1 MGPHRARDQARG
13 RALAD
18 GHGARHQR
26 SRRARPGEE
35 AVSRRDPA
43 RHVHHHQPGGVRLVR
58 RSADHQPAAGR
69 HPWRGRDREAAQGG
83 HAARRRGAARGPDAG
98 DAVDV
103 LRSPRRGRRR
113 RRSLPLRR
121 EGDVAELSGRSDI
134 AMPKVLTAARVR
146 IAAPNEPDYLATLR
160 ELCQFAEARSQ
171 RIWLFRNA
179 KDPQLFIEF
188 SESPTEMSHRA
199 QASRLPEEIKLE
211 KRLQALGTYAP
222 DAWELWTE
230 VPLTAAAE
238 A

>member
-1 MGPHRARDQARG
+1 
-13 RALAD
+13 
-18 GHGARHQR
+18 
-26 SRRARPGEE
+26 
-35 AVSRRDPA
+35 
-43 RHVHHHQPGGVRLVR
+43 
-58 RSADHQPAAGR
+58 
-69 HPWRGRDREAAQGG
+69 
-83 HAARRRGAARGPDAG
+83 
-98 DAVDV
+98 
-103 LRSPRRGRRR
+103 
-113 RRSLPLRR
+113 
-121 EGDVAELSGRSDI
+121 
-134 AMPKVLTAARVR
+134 MPKVLTAARVR
-146 IAAPNEPDYLATLR
+146 IAAPNEADYLATLR

-211 KRLQALGTYAP
+211 RRLQALGTYAP